1 METFIRTEIQQRF
14 LEMKQGKTRSNFGQ
28 TERAKSVIALALEDY
43 MVQKQHEK
51 KQSIE
56 SMTLDE
62 DFARIAA
69 NQIRMFIFAGNDST
83 SSSIVYVFHCLSKH
97 PEVLSRLRQEH
108 NAVFGGEADAAAI
121 LKETPALLNQCRYTL
136 AVIKE
141 TLRLYP
147 PASSLRQGSAGVS
160 ITDRLGNVYP
170 TANLGATIMHR
181 FVHVNPRFWPRP
193 EEFLP
198 ERWMVEPGYELYTE
212 PNSGAFRPFEHGP
225 RNCIGQTLVYNE
237 MRIVLI
243 LTARTFDIHSAYE
256 EWDALQL
263 EYEGLLTRLARKL
276 GLKGEDIKTVRGE
289 RAYQTVKP
297 GSHPADGYP
306 CRVGLV
312 KEEKA

>member
-1 METFIRTEIQQRF
+1 MDAFIRKEIQQRF
-14 LEMKQGKTRSNFGQ
+14 SEMKQEKASSGLNQ
-28 TERAKSVIALALEDY
+28 PERAKSVIALALENY
-43 MVQKQHEK
+43 IAQKQQDK
-51 KQSIE
+51 KE
-56 SMTLDE
+56 TVENMTLDE
-62 DFARIAA
+62 DFACIAA

-83 SSSIVYVFHCLSKH
+83 SSSIVYVYHCLSMY
-97 PEVLSRLRQEH
+97 PEALTRLRQEH
-108 NAVFGGEADAAAI
+108 DHVFGTTRSAAAL
-121 LKETPALLNQCRYTL
+121 LKENPTLLNHCRYTL

-147 PASSLRQGSAGVS
+147 PASSLRQGAAGVS
-160 ITDRLGNVYP
+160 ITDRLGNLYP
-170 TANLGATIMHR
+170 TADLGATIMHR

-198 ERWMVEPGYELYTE
+198 ERWLVEPGHELYTS
-212 PNSGAFRPFEHGP
+212 PNTGAFRPFEHGP

-243 LTARTFDIHSAYE
+243 LTARIFVIQPAYE
-256 EWDALQL
+256 EWDASQL
-263 EYEGLLTRLARKL
+263 ANKGWLSGLARKT

-306 CRVGLV
+306 CRVTLV
-312 KEEKA
+312 K